1 MIRCVCFYW
10 LLGATAIIGSGP
22 SFGQDGAGL
31 VHIGAL
37 STLPRQRSVGM
48 TIATPKL
55 AANGYQPL
63 YLRLFP
69 KTPTFPAD
77 RTFDVVLSPRG
88 NDTTQLDFDF
98 HVRCTVP
105 QDSTGERFVV
115 YVPYYVPWSQLT
127 VQLIE
132 SGEPVEK
139 GRGTFSID
147 RLETRY
153 AEQHTSVGILHPSRN
168 VANAKAAMAAAP
180 SARYPDVRS
189 LVTLLGDGPLDES
202 TDKKNL
208 SDTELRDLATRVQ
221 SAWVQFRAID
231 SDPHTMYRSWLGYSQ
246 LDAIIVQAS
255 TLQEI
260 ARHAE
265 PFKAL
270 TDWIAAG
277 GNLWIYDA
285 QGFEFPIGSV
295 QLKPV
300 AAGKVADAS
309 AVRRSLDLN
318 AANDTTPLELE
329 HWGEVTKQSQNWEW
343 QQLGVELSLRK
354 EVFEAMEKEKHP
366 AAAIQSPS
374 ELSAMLRTTR
384 MGLGTI
390 TAIDDPYPF
399 PGSFQL
405 WQTVRDL
412 YGPKQLV
419 WTQRNG
425 IDVRRGDDHYWKWL
439 IEAVGGPP
447 VKLFFALNT
456 LFVIVIGPVGYLF
469 FRRHA
474 RLHLLL
480 FFAPALALLLTL
492 GLFAYALLA
501 DGWQTRVRAR
511 QLTWQDT
518 DAGYCVSQNR
528 QTYFS
533 SFGRADGIQ
542 LPDQTALFPIRNT
555 AVQNRYRPP
564 SNQSSRRAI
573 DASETDYRYTGQF
586 LPARTQVQY
595 MTLQPQAVPPKI
607 GFDRSDD
614 SLLVRNQSAHPLA
627 CVIAADAKGQLW
639 VARDVPAGEAA
650 TMNRSQ
656 STSPNTLIDVAPL
669 RIDSPVPVLHN
680 DGYSNHSTNA
690 ELTSLE
696 QQLNQWLGSLPNDH
710 FLATTQLQSDALGV
724 SDARTEGSVHVIMG
738 ELP

>member
-1 MIRCVCFYW
+1 MIRSVCFGW
-10 LLGATAIIGSGP
+10 ILLATAFASNSL
-22 SFGQDGAGL
+22 SFGQDDAGL
-31 VHIGAL
+31 VHVGRLAPG
-37 STLPRQRSVGM
+37 TRQNGFAMS
-48 TIATPKL
+48 IATPKL

-63 YLRLFP
+63 HLRFSP

-88 NDTTQLDFDF
+88 NETTQLDFDF

-105 QDSTGERFVV
+105 QNSTVERFVV

-127 VQLIE
+127 VELSE
-132 SGEPVEK
+132 SGQRIEQ
-139 GRGTFSID
+139 GRKTFSIES
-147 RLETRY
+147 LETRY
-153 AEQHTSVGILHPSRN
+153 AEQHTSVGILHPSS
-168 VANAKAAMAAAP
+168 NATAATDAAA
-180 SARYPDVRS
+180 ATRYPDVRS
-189 LVTLLGDGPLDES
+189 LVTLLGEGPLDEATGKES
-202 TDKKNL
+202 L
-208 SDTELRDLATRVQ
+208 SDKELRELATKVQ

-231 SDPHTMYRSWLGYSQ
+231 SDPQTMYRSWLGYSQ
-246 LDAIIVQAS
+246 LDVIIVQAA
-255 TLQEI
+255 TLQDV

-265 PFKAL
+265 RFKPL

-277 GNLWIYDA
+277 GSLWIYDA
-285 QGFEFPIGSV
+285 KGFEFPSDSV
-295 QLKPV
+295 TLKPV
-300 AAGKVADAS
+300 AAGRVPDLV
-309 AVRRSLDLN
+309 AVRRTLDLN
-318 AANDTTPLELE
+318 AANDTTPLEME

-343 QQLGVELSLRK
+343 QQLEVELSQRK
-354 EVFEAMEKEKHP
+354 DVFDAMQKKKHP
-366 AAAIQSPS
+366 AAAIQSPT
-374 ELSAMLRTTR
+374 ELSALLRTTR
-384 MGLGTI
+384 FGLGTI
-390 TAIDDPYPF
+390 TAIDDLYPF

-511 QLTWQDT
+511 QLTWQDA
-518 DAGYCVSQNR
+518 DAGYRVSQNR

-533 SFGRADGIQ
+533 SFGRADGIE
-542 LPDQTALFPIRNT
+542 LPEQTAVFPIRNT
-555 AVQNRYRPP
+555 AVQSRYRPAN
-564 SNQSSRRAI
+564 NQRSRRSI
-573 DASETDYRYTGQF
+573 YASDPDYRYTGQF

-595 MTLQPQAVPPKI
+595 MTLQPQAAPPMI

-614 SLLVRNQSAHPLA
+614 SLTVRNDSPHPLS
-627 CVIAADAKGQLW
+627 CVIAADTKGQLW
-639 VARDVPAGEAA
+639 VARDVPAGESAA
-650 TMNRSQ
+650 MNRSQ
-656 STSPNTLIDVAPL
+656 TASPSTLIDVAPL
-669 RIDSPVPVLHN
+669 LIDSPVPVLNN
-680 DGYSNHSTNA
+680 DGYTNHSTNA
-690 ELTSLE
+690 ELTLLE
-696 QQLNQWLGSLPNDH
+696 RQLNQWLGSLPNNH
-710 FLATTQLQSDALGV
+710 FMATTQLQSDTLGV